1 MDKEK
6 VRGMQSKVEYEAAK
20 VRLKECLGK
29 ASNAY
34 RSMREEE
41 YGFTGGDIVEYHT
54 KGEVIKGIFNGW
66 HLLSN
71 GEEPRNPNMVP
82 FKRDG
87 TPSGKNRTIY
97 DLRKVRLIKKASA

>member
-1 MDKEK
+1 M
-6 VRGMQSKVEYEAAK
+6 MQSRFEYEAAQA
-20 VRLKECLGK
+20 RLKACLEDVAQAYK
-29 ASNAY
+29 A
-34 RSMREEE
+34 MREEE
-41 YGFTGGDIVEYHT
+41 YGFTEGDIVEYEV
-54 KGEVIKGIFNGW
+54 KGAVIRGIFNGW

>member
-1 MDKEK
+1 M
-6 VRGMQSKVEYEAAK
+6 MQSRFEYEAAK
-20 VRLKECLGK
+20 MRLKKCLDEASK
-29 ASNAY
+29 AYIA
-34 RSMREEE
+34 MREEE
-41 YGFTGGDIVEYHT
+41 YGFTEGDIVEYEV
-54 KGEVIKGIFNGW
+54 KGAVIRGIFNGW

>member
-1 MDKEK
+1 MDDF
-6 VRGMQSKVEYEAAK
+6 RIYNRALS
-20 VRLKECLGK
+20 
-29 ASNAY
+29 ASEIT
-34 RSMREEE
+34 M
-41 YGFTGGDIVEYHT
+41 
-54 KGEVIKGIFNGW
+54 
-66 HLLSN
+66 LSN

>member
-41 YGFTGGDIVEYHT
+41 YGFTEGDIVEYHA

-71 GEEPRNPNMVP
+71 GEEPVPNMTP

-87 TPSGKNRTIY
+87 TPSGKNRILY
-97 DLRKVRLIKKASA
+97 DLRKVRFIKKASA